1 MEKIT
6 KQRALA
12 KAEFNDQASAREHA
26 EEREQVRFLSDFELG
41 FVGGGDD
48 APGWKP

>member
-6 KQRALA
+6 MKRALV
-12 KAEFNDQASAREHA
+12 KTESNDQRDMRDEA
-26 EEREQVRFLSDFELG
+26 EQRDQILLLSDFELG

-48 APGWKP
+48 VPGWKP

>member
-6 KQRALA
+6 TKRALA
-12 KAEFNDQASAREHA
+12 QLESNDQANTREDA
-26 EEREQVRFLSDFELG
+26 EQRDQIWLLSDFELG

-48 APGWKP
+48 VPGWKP